1 MNEYNALRQA
11 LKPHLG
17 WHGARISFLAL
28 FLLALLKVKTVNL
41 KELAV
46 GFEKN
51 ALTESH
57 YKRLQRFF
65 SKFEL
70 DYHQIARIV
79 VHWLNIPQPWVLSM
93 DRTTWEF
100 GSHSYNI
107 LTIGIVYEG
116 VAIPILWWM
125 LKKRKGNSNSD
136 ERMRFIEEMLK
147 ISPDADIRCLCG
159 RP

>member
-46 GFEKN
+46 GFGGN
-51 ALTESH
+51 ALIESN

-93 DRTTWEF
+93 DRTTW
-100 GSHSYNI
+100 G
-107 LTIGIVYEG
+107 
-116 VAIPILWWM
+116 
-125 LKKRKGNSNSD
+125 
-136 ERMRFIEEMLK
+136 
-147 ISPDADIRCLCG
+147 
-159 RP
+159 

>member
-1 MNEYNALRQA
+1 MAWGQNFFSCSL
-11 LKPHLG
+11 
-17 WHGARISFLAL
+17 
-28 FLLALLKVKTVNL
+28 LLALLKVKTVNL

-46 GFEKN
+46 GFEGN
-51 ALTESH
+51 ALIESH